1 MLRVRVPTMS
11 SEAISTGA
19 TPKEEYDLLYGLM
32 KESYAGLIDFE
43 LKHGA
48 VLSVIS
54 GWFITSDKARDFLAN
69 NPISLI
75 LILMV
80 LVSLTYFHTRWVKV
94 YKRRSDHA
102 FEQLTTLKFMPRDF
116 LMLNAIPDSSV
127 RNFILFHIIVTICIC
142 LMVVAATVK
151 I

>member
-1 MLRVRVPTMS
+1 MS
-11 SEAISTGA
+11 SEATSTGA

-43 LKHGA
+43 FKHGA

-54 GWFITSDKARDFLAN
+54 GWFITSDKARDFLTN

-75 LILMV
+75 LILIF
-80 LVSLTYFHTRWVKV
+80 LASLTYFHTRWVKV
-94 YKRRSDHA
+94 YKQRSDHA

-127 RNFILFHIIVTICIC
+127 RNFILFHIIVTACIC
-142 LMVVAATVK
+142 LMVIAATVK